1 MPGPDEKAEK
11 KKIEAAKKEIHGEVK
26 KLAQKT
32 KKKADEARELMDE
45 KKENAKKKPT
55 TPDEKKRV
63 KEVEKKLKDIQ
74 KIYSKEAEATS
85 KRISTMLK
93 NYAPDDKAALPAW
106 QKGMDRW
113 YIDILNKEPGFD
125 LGGGVRANGDISIKD
140 KKAKID
146 FSWKF

>member
-1 MPGPDEKAEK
+1 MPEPDSKEEK
-11 KKIEAAKKEIHGEVK
+11 KKIEAAKKGIQIEVK

-32 KKKADEARELMDE
+32 KKKADEARELIDE
-45 KKENAKKKPT
+45 KKETKKKKPT
-55 TPDEKKRV
+55 TPDEKKRD
-63 KEVEKKLKDIQ
+63 KEVDKKLKAIQ
-74 KIYSKEAEATS
+74 KIYAKEADATS
-85 KRISTMLK
+85 KRISKMLQD
-93 NYAPDDKAALPAW
+93 YAPDDKNALPTW

-125 LGGGVRANGDISIKD
+125 IGGGVRANGDISIKD

>member
-1 MPGPDEKAEK
+1 MPEPDAKEEG
-11 KKIEAAKKEIHGEVK
+11 KKIEAAKKGIQSEVK

-32 KKKADEARELMDE
+32 KKKADEARELLEE
-45 KKENAKKKPT
+45 KKEKKKPS
-55 TPDEKKRV
+55 TPDEKKRA
-63 KEVEKKLKDIQ
+63 KEVDKKLKDIQ
-74 KIYSKEAEATS
+74 KIYAKEADATS
-85 KRISTMLK
+85 QRISKMLQE
-93 NYAPDDKAALPAW
+93 YAPDNKDALPAW

-125 LGGGVRANGDISIKD
+125 IGGGVRANGDISIKD

>member
-1 MPGPDEKAEK
+1 MPEPDPKEEK
-11 KKIEAAKKEIHGEVK
+11 KKIEAAKKGIQGEVK

-32 KKKADEARELMDE
+32 KKKADEAKELIDE
-45 KKENAKKKPT
+45 KKEKKKPK
-55 TPDEKKRV
+55 TPDEKKRA
-63 KEVEKKLKDIQ
+63 KEVDKKLKDIQ
-74 KIYSKEAEATS
+74 KIYAKEAEATS
-85 KRISTMLK
+85 KRISKMLQD
-93 NYAPDDKAALPAW
+93 YAPDDKNALPAW

-125 LGGGVRANGDISIKD
+125 IGGGVRANGDISIKD

>member
-1 MPGPDEKAEK
+1 MPEPDPKEEK
-11 KKIEAAKKEIHGEVK
+11 KKIEAAKKGIQGEVK

-32 KKKADEARELMDE
+32 KKKADEAKELIDE
-45 KKENAKKKPT
+45 KKEKKKPK
-55 TPDEKKRV
+55 TPDEKKRA
-63 KEVEKKLKDIQ
+63 KEVDKKLKDIQ
-74 KIYSKEAEATS
+74 KIYAKEAEATS
-85 KRISTMLK
+85 KRISKMLQE
-93 NYAPDDKAALPAW
+93 YAPDDKAALPAW

-125 LGGGVRANGDISIKD
+125 IGGGVRANGDISIKD